1 MNTQTFELQAVTDED
16 LQAAD
21 GGILGGLIGKGI
33 GKAVTKA
40 LPKVTLGGAATFAA
54 QQGLNDG
61 IAIAKEVAYGD

>member
-21 GGILGGLIGKGI
+21 GGIFGKLV

-40 LPKVTLGGAATFAA
+40 LPKVTFSGAATLGA
-54 QQGLNDG
+54 QQILNGG
-61 IAIAKEVAYGD
+61 IEIYKEEIGYDE